1 MTSPEDD
8 PMIAEIRE
16 YRDKQAARFGYDAAA
31 IIRHARAMHEAS
43 GRPSVQYPPRRL
55 EETSAPERTSEPQSE
70 ETETTRRLRP
80 VATAASR

>member
-1 MTSPEDD
+1 MKNPEDD

-31 IIRHARAMHEAS
+31 LIRDARKRLEAS

-55 EETSAPERTSEPQSE
+55 EETPAPERRSRSGPDA
-70 ETETTRRLRP
+70 TTPSDRE
-80 VATAASR
+80 